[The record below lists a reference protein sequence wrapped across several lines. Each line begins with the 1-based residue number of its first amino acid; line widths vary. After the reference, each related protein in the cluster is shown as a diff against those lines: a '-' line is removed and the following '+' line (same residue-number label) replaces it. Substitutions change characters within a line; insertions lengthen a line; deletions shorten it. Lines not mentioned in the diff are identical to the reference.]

1 MFGQGGTPLKTKA
14 VTGYYQF
21 IEGHHGN
28 FMFALRAGNHETILE
43 SGVYWSRQAAL
54 DAIVAA
60 RCCSQNS
67 AHFVRR
73 EDRDG
78 SHYFELRDDS
88 GKVLARS
95 IGCGTRSGLA
105 AGIASV
111 QRNAPSTT
119 FRGLIRRDLDT
130 LAVSNLAAH

>member
-1 MFGQGGTPLKTKA
+1 MKTKGM
-14 VTGYYQF
+14 TGYYQF

-54 DAIVAA
+54 DAIAAA

-67 AHFVRR
+67 AHYLRR
-73 EDRDG
+73 ESRDG
-78 SHYFELRDDS
+78 NLYFELCDDS

-95 IGCGTRSGLA
+95 VGCSTRSGLA

-111 QRNAPSTT
+111 QRNAPTTT
-119 FRGLIRRDLDT
+119 FRGLIRRDLD
-130 LAVSNLAAH
+130 AVAASSLAAH